1 MLSIIFLSGY
11 FQFQSLRYSFGESVP
26 NQIELIYL
34 SENDEMQIEILS
46 DRRTLV
52 LFWADY
58 CITCK
63 ADLKELNL
71 RVKEFEKKYDILA
84 LAHSKVDSTVEFASE
99 NAIDRLKLGFSTQEI
114 REKYGIIGQPVTIII
129 DTDGGV
135 IYKHF
140 GPLLFDEILNF

>member
-1 MLSIIFLSGY
+1 MLSIIFLSVH
-11 FQFQSLRYSFGESVP
+11 FQFQPLKDPFGETTT
-26 NQIELIYL
+26 NKIELIYL
-34 SENDEMQIEILS
+34 SENEEMQIEILS

-52 LFWADY
+52 VFWADY

-71 RVKEFEKKYDILA
+71 RVKEFEQKYDILA
-84 LAHSKVDSTVEFASE
+84 LAHSEVDSTVEFTNA

-114 REKYGIIGQPVTIII
+114 REKYGIIGQPITIII

-135 IYKHF
+135 VYKHF